1 MNERLIKDVDELSAL
16 YTADRSARISIVDKI
31 NELLPR
37 IQAAIL
43 AASDFA
49 EVQSAQRA
57 LRICTSVR
65 LNFDRHD
72 RGVGFIM
79 RELFFIFFFS

>member
-57 LRICTSVR
+57 LRICLR
-65 LNFDRHD
+65 LRARVAGDAS
-72 RGVGFIM
+72 
-79 RELFFIFFFS
+79 REFGRYISPTEL